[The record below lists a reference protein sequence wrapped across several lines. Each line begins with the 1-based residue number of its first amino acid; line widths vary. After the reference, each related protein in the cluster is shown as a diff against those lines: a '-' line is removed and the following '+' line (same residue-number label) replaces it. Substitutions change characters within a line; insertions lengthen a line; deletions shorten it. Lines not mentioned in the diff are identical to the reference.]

1 MRAALSRRSALGA
14 ALSTFAALGPNAP
27 AYSISATTMTGKSK
41 ANLGVVLVEAPKQ
54 VGNKMSADVVL
65 DGGVIA
71 TTTFETPWT
80 LADGGYADFEA
91 STREGEAAYLQVET
105 LGEGQRFDTVPKS
118 WFGDALFKVDGR
130 YGSYGAPTDVKLKEL
145 EREAQGARTFEL
157 SFTVLSPSMSEL
169 PRKGVMRALQVPGS
183 PDVLLLTCSSG
194 ASRWTKGS
202 NEADA
207 RKTVSTFRVASTRP
221 TTLKRDGPSDFR
233 FGKTTGPENMKSRN
247 DGF

>member
-1 MRAALSRRSALGA
+1 
-14 ALSTFAALGPNAP
+14 
-27 AYSISATTMTGKSK
+27 
-41 ANLGVVLVEAPKQ
+41 
-54 VGNKMSADVVL
+54 VVL

-145 EREAQGARTFEL
+145 EKEGGARTFEL

-233 FGKTTGPENMKSRN
+233 FGKTPHSALSMALRHALGLGTGWTLSSGP
-247 DGF
+247 

>member
-1 MRAALSRRSALGA
+1 M
-14 ALSTFAALGPNAP
+14 
-27 AYSISATTMTGKSK
+27 
-41 ANLGVVLVEAPKQ
+41 
-54 VGNKMSADVVL
+54 
-65 DGGVIA
+65 
-71 TTTFETPWT
+71 
-80 LADGGYADFEA
+80 
-91 STREGEAAYLQVET
+91 
-105 LGEGQRFDTVPKS
+105 GEGQRFDTVPKS

-145 EREAQGARTFEL
+145 EKEGGARQFEL

-169 PRKGVMRALQVPGS
+169 PRKGVMRALQAPGS

-221 TTLKRDGPSDFR
+221 TMLKRDGPSDFR
-233 FGKTTGPENMKSRN
+233 YGKTTGPENMKSRN

>member
-105 LGEGQRFDTVPKS
+105 LGEGQRFDTVTKS

-145 EREAQGARTFEL
+145 EKEGGARTFEL

-169 PRKGVMRALQVPGS
+169 PRKGVMRALQAPGS

-207 RKTVSTFRVASTRP
+207 FRSAGTFRVASTRP

-233 FGKTTGPENMKSRN
+233 FGKTTGPVFNMK
-247 DGF
+247 F